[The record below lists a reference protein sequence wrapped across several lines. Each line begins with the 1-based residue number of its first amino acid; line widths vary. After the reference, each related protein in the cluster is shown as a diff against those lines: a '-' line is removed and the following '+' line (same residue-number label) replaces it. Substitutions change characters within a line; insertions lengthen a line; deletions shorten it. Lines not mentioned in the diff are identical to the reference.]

1 VKKAI
6 FNFRNLLFILA
17 LGGLVACEGPEG
29 PEGPAGQKGDKGDQG
44 VAGPQGP
51 AGQNGKDGNAN
62 VTMIS
67 LLSEDIK
74 WEEGD
79 YLGSVAN
86 FYELESEAV
95 NQDIIDHG
103 TVLGYCK
110 LGERWL
116 PLPFIWEDT
125 GGASR
130 QYVLFDYALNLI
142 TLYAYETDGVL
153 DPWLITEYRFLLITD
168 KTVTGSKGMSSEIEI
183 KSILNNSG
191 VDINDLYQVMN
202 YFGLK

>member
-1 VKKAI
+1 M
-6 FNFRNLLFILA
+6 LA

-44 VAGPQGP
+44 VAGPEGP
-51 AGQNGKDGNAN
+51 AGEDGNAN
-62 VTMIS
+62 VTIIS
-67 LLSEDIK
+67 LLGENIT

-86 FYELESEAV
+86 VYNLENEAV

-103 TVLGYCK
+103 TVIGYCYLNEK
-110 LGERWL
+110 WVPL
-116 PLPFIWEDT
+116 PLIWEET

-130 QYVLFDYALNLI
+130 QYVLFDYAINSI
-142 TLYAYETDGVL
+142 TIYAYGTDGVL
-153 DPWLITEYRFLLITD
+153 DPSGITEYRFLLITD
-168 KTVTGSKGMSSEIEI
+168 NTVTGSKGMSSEIEI
-183 KSILNNSG
+183 KSMLSKSG

-202 YFGLK
+202 YFNIKY